1 MKKIVICA
9 VLFAAMAAYS
19 ESGVNAMPKQ
29 TTVQTADSEDGWE
42 YIGALRCYTDNGNK
56 YYNFSAYV
64 KVIGGYLFYRVLD
77 TSKYSDG
84 YYLTVAP
91 NPNYNPNG
99 TTFTSRCKYTA
110 GKYYIKDIG

>member
-42 YIGALRCYTDNGNK
+42 CIGYVNIYNSNGRYEDSK
-56 YYNFSAYV
+56 EAYV
-64 KVIGGYLFYRVLD
+64 KAIGGYLFYRLRNANEYWNV
-77 TSKYSDG
+77 S
-84 YYLTVAP
+84 P
-91 NPNYNPNG
+91 NPQYNPNG
-99 TTFTSRCKYTA
+99 TSFVSKCKYIA
-110 GKYYIKDIG
+110 CGYYIKNI